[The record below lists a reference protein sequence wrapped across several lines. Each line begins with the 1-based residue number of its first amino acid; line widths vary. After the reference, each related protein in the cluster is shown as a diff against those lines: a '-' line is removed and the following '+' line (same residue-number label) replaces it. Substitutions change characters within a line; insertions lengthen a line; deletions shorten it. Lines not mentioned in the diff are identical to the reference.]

1 MQVHAGSWRH
11 LPTLISAAHARRKC
25 KCKPGRLLRRRGDA
39 GWAGWCGGRG
49 RAQVAVVLERAR
61 MAALE
66 TNAC

>member
-1 MQVHAGSWRH
+1 MHVANASASLVDCCGGEV
-11 LPTLISAAHARRKC
+11 TL
-25 KCKPGRLLRRRGDA
+25 

>member
-25 KCKPGRLLRRRGDA
+25 RPGRLLRRRDDA
-39 GWAGWCGGRG
+39 GWRGGRG

-61 MAALE
+61 MAALQ